1 MAADELLFLT
11 LNKSHAEVGVE
22 SAVFADGGEFG
33 DAFRLGDELQ
43 DVWES
48 VSAEV
53 GVESGD
59 NDCFGVLVGPVLADR
74 DEVVEELPFINPNY
88 VVFKREL
95 FGMFELVE
103 SHRANGESIVRVD
116 IVGGVSGIAV
126 ECDDEASFA
135 G

>member
-1 MAADELLFLT
+1 
-11 LNKSHAEVGVE
+11 
-22 SAVFADGGEFG
+22 
-33 DAFRLGDELQ
+33 
-43 DVWES
+43 
-48 VSAEV
+48 
-53 GVESGD
+53 
-59 NDCFGVLVGPVLADR
+59 VLVGPVLADR

-126 ECDDEASFA
+126 EFDDEASFA